1 MPGITAGYTAVCK
14 LAQVP
19 LNLSTGHPDAF
30 NTAVDALAARQIRQT
45 CRFWKIPLAT
55 VGDGVIDA
63 GCGM

>member
-19 LNLSTGHPDAF
+19 PNASTGHPDAC
-30 NTAVDALAARQIRQT
+30 NTAADTVTARQKRQT
-45 CRFWKIPLAT
+45 CRFWKILLAT